1 MCVKAA
7 VDFTLALRKVFG
19 DRVLG
24 PEKPFVSRIASYYIQ
39 TIMLKMETGVSMK
52 KVKEL
57 LRNIYASLASSPEMK
72 STVVHYDVD
81 PV

>member
-1 MCVKAA
+1 MCDKAA

-39 TIMLKMETGVSMK
+39 TIMLKMETGISMK